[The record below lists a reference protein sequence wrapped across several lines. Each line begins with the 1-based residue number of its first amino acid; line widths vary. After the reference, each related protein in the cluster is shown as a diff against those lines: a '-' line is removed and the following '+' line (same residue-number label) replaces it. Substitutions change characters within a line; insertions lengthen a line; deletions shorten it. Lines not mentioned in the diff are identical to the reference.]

1 MMNTA
6 VKTKTSRQAW
16 LGLLTVLGPVLLV
29 SMDGSVL
36 YLAMPR
42 VTSAIT
48 PTADQA
54 LWILD
59 IYGFVVGSLLIAF
72 GNIGDRFGRLKL
84 IVAGAILFGIGSIGA
99 AFSPNPESLIASR
112 ALMGLGGAT
121 LLPSGLAI
129 VAALFSDPRE
139 RAQAIGIFAATF
151 ATGFAIGPMVGG
163 FLLRSFEWWGV
174 VFLINVPVVVAF
186 VLVAPVALKEV
197 RSSGFGRIDL
207 LSLFLSFVG
216 ILLFTY
222 SIKRAAAVGISG
234 EQLLAGI
241 IGVMAIVWFIRRQGS
256 IEYPLV
262 DLSLFRDRVFTVA
275 ILAGL
280 LSLVVWAAAGYLTG
294 IYLQTVL
301 GYDVLTTAFLTLPG
315 AATLTATCILTPRF
329 VERVGKK
336 VGLVA
341 TYLLIGIGVALLL
354 FTTDEYGV
362 GFVIASTIVAGVGY
376 GFSFSL
382 VAEVAVSAVPAERA
396 GAAGAIA
403 ETSNELGNALGISLL
418 GSVAALVF
426 RLNGPGLAGT
436 LNETLDYPGIDREA
450 VMQANGAFVAGL
462 HTAMGIAAAI
472 MLLVGLLAILWLPK
486 KLPE

>member
-1 MMNTA
+1 MNTA
-6 VKTKTSRQAW
+6 GNTKTNRQAW

-48 PTADQA
+48 PTADQV

-84 IVAGAILFGIGSIGA
+84 IVTGAILFGTGSIGA
-99 AFSPNPESLIASR
+99 AFSANPETLIASR

-139 RAQAIGIFAATF
+139 RSRAIGIFAATF
-151 ATGFAIGPMVGG
+151 ATGFAIGPMAGG

-186 VLVAPVALKEV
+186 VTVAPVTLKEV
-197 RSSGFGRIDL
+197 RSNGYGRIDL
-207 LSLFLSFVG
+207 TSLLLSFIG

-222 SIKRAAAVGISG
+222 SIKRIAAAGISG
-234 EQLLAGI
+234 EQLVSGVIGI
-241 IGVMAIVWFIRRQGS
+241 IAIGWFIRRQGN
-256 IEYPLV
+256 INYPLV

-280 LSLVVWAAAGYLTG
+280 LSLVVWAAAGYMTG
-294 IYLQTVL
+294 IYLQSVL

-315 AATLTATCILTPRF
+315 AVVLTATCILTPRI
-329 VERVGKK
+329 VERVGKRA
-336 VGLVA
+336 GLIA
-341 TYLLIGIGVALLL
+341 IYLLISVGVALLL
-354 FTTDEYGV
+354 FTTTGHGV
-362 GFVIASTIVAGVGY
+362 AFVVASTIIAGVGY

-382 VAEVAVSAVPAERA
+382 VAEVAVSAVPADRA

-403 ETSNELGNALGISLL
+403 ETSNELGNAIGISLL
-418 GSVAALVF
+418 GSVTALIF
-426 RLNGPGLAGT
+426 RLYGPGVAGT
-436 LNETLDYPGIDREA
+436 LNETLDYPGIEPGEIL
-450 VMQANGAFVAGL
+450 QANEAFVAGL
-462 HTAMGIAAAI
+462 HASMGIAAAT
-472 MLLVGLLAILWLPK
+472 MLLVGLLAIRWLPK
-486 KLPE
+486 RLPE

>member
-1 MMNTA
+1 MNTA